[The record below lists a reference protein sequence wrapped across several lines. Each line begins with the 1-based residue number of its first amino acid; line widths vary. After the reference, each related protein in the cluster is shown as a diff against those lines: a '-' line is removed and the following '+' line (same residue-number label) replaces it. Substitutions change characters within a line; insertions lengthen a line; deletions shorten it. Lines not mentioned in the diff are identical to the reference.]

1 MKFHQ
6 KPITYVGSVHLIVQ
20 DLKRSLSFYQETIGM
35 KVLHQSEGKAL
46 LTTDGQTPLLTI
58 EQPENVAAKERNRT
72 GLYHFAILVPERS
85 DLAKVLLHLLQ
96 TGYPLQG
103 ASDHLV
109 SEAIYLAD
117 PDGHGIEIY
126 MDRPSDSWT
135 WEDKE
140 IVMTTEALDGE
151 GLLAEARGE
160 SWTGL
165 PSGTVM
171 GHIHLQVSDLDK
183 AEKFYCEGLGFDLV
197 NSKYG
202 QSARFVS
209 SGGYHHH
216 IGLITWHSAGAP
228 APTQNTVGLKLYTLV
243 LPTEESRQ
251 NAVQQL
257 QQMDEWV
264 TEENGKT
271 LTKDPSG
278 NHIQLLVYGDK

>member
-6 KPITYVGSVHLIVQ
+6 KPVTYVGSVHLIVQ

-35 KVLHQSEGKAL
+35 KVLHQSEGKAV

-126 MDRPSDSWT
+126 MDRPSESWT

-151 GLLAEARGE
+151 GLLAEAKGE

-216 IGLITWHSAGAP
+216 IGLNTWHSAGAP

-243 LPTEESRQ
+243 LPTEEERQ

-257 QQMDEWV
+257 QQMGEWV
-264 TEENGKT
+264 TQENGT
-271 LTKDPSG
+271 ALTKDPSG

>member
-35 KVLHQSEGKAL
+35 KVLQQSGGKAV

-96 TGYPLQG
+96 TGYPPQG

-126 MDRPSDSWT
+126 MDRPSESWT

-151 GLLAEARGE
+151 GLLAEAKGE

-216 IGLITWHSAGAP
+216 IGLNTWHSTGAP

-243 LPTEESRQ
+243 LPTEEARQ

-257 QQMDEWV
+257 QQMGEWV
-264 TEENGKT
+264 TQENGT
-271 LTKDPSG
+271 ALTKDPSG